1 MSTAIGYS
9 SEVLSSS
16 AMMYGDF
23 KELEVKLLIFLQAN
37 AASVL
42 PTCLRC
48 TCVASACV
56 DRVRASSDS
65 AGGGGRIVG

>member
-1 MSTAIGYS
+1 
-9 SEVLSSS
+9 
-16 AMMYGDF
+16 MYGDF

-42 PTCLRC
+42 PTRLRC
-48 TCVASACV
+48 ACV
-56 DRVRASSDS
+56 DRVRASSVP